1 MALPGETLSS
11 SVSVLDILATHING
25 NGRIPT
31 PIPSQIH
38 PKSHH
43 PIPFAIIP
51 SQSQIPSQIPF
62 KSSGRRRTKIPPFKL
77 ALRDESNGGIPIL
90 PRLLDVEIFD
100 EMSNGAVSKVIMP
113 I

>member
-1 MALPGETLSS
+1 MRLLHGIEIYLPPILMGMGE
-11 SVSVLDILATHING
+11 
-25 NGRIPT
+25 
-31 PIPSQIH
+31 SQLPFH
-38 PKSHH
+38 PKSHY

-62 KSSGRRRTKIPPFKL
+62 KSSDRRRTIIPPFEP

-90 PRLLDVEIFD
+90 PQPLDVEIFD